1 VKHFSPL
8 TFGLETRYNVS
19 VTAEETLLR
28 GDVNHDNNTT
38 PADAAIALELAATGG
53 WDPAAD
59 VDGDN
64 YITSLDAL
72 MILQAAAG
80 AITL

>member
-1 VKHFSPL
+1 MSL
-8 TFGLETRYNVS
+8 NAT
-19 VTAEETLLR
+19 
-28 GDVNHDNNTT
+28 
-38 PADAAIALELAATGG
+38 IALELAATGG

-59 VDGDN
+59 VDGDSR
-64 YITSLDAL
+64 ITSLDAL

>member
-1 VKHFSPL
+1 MLCF
-8 TFGLETRYNVS
+8 
-19 VTAEETLLR
+19 TL
-28 GDVNHDNNTT
+28 H
-38 PADAAIALELAATGG
+38 LAATGG

-64 YITSLDAL
+64 HITSLDAL

>member
-1 VKHFSPL
+1 MLCF
-8 TFGLETRYNVS
+8 
-19 VTAEETLLR
+19 TL
-28 GDVNHDNNTT
+28 H
-38 PADAAIALELAATGG
+38 LATTGG

-59 VDGDN
+59 VNRDSR
-64 YITSLDAL
+64 ITSLDVL